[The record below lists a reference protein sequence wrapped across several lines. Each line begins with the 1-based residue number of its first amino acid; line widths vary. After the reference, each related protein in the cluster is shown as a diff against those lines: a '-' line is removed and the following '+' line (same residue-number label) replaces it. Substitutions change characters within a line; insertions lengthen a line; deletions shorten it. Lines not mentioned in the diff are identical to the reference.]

1 MPMTRLVQIRKGY
14 ERHVA
19 IVEEPKLRLLAGISS
34 IYELAQEAISSR
46 TKLSELAHRM
56 TSAEALDY
64 DLVYGGRSDWR
75 ILQPIDVPSEPA
87 RLLISGTGLTHLGS
101 ARDRQGMHAQ
111 KKSEQLSEQKKV
123 EAAKQDSVKEEQLTD
138 SMKMFR
144 WGVEGG
150 KPAAGHI
157 GNAPEWFYKGTGTNL
172 RAHAEPLEVPPFGE
186 DGGEEGEIAGV
197 YLIGPDEKPR
207 RIGMACGN
215 EFSDH
220 RFERK
225 NYLNLAGSKLRTC
238 ALGPELVVDPDF
250 ESVPGEVRIERDGGL
265 LWSKKIRTG
274 EAEMCHS
281 LRNIEHHHFKYAG
294 HRQPG
299 DVHVHFFGADC
310 LSFGEGVELKDGDVM
325 SVRFEGF
332 GRALVNP
339 LRVAPRE
346 TALVTVTPLG

>member
-111 KKSEQLSEQKKV
+111 KKSEQPSEQKKV
-123 EAAKQDSVKEEQLTD
+123 EAAKQDIVKEEQLTD

-150 KPAAGHI
+150 KPAAGH
-157 GNAPEWFYKGTGTNL
+157 
-172 RAHAEPLEVPPFGE
+172 
-186 DGGEEGEIAGV
+186 
-197 YLIGPDEKPR
+197 
-207 RIGMACGN
+207 
-215 EFSDH
+215 
-220 RFERK
+220 
-225 NYLNLAGSKLRTC
+225 
-238 ALGPELVVDPDF
+238 
-250 ESVPGEVRIERDGGL
+250 
-265 LWSKKIRTG
+265 
-274 EAEMCHS
+274 
-281 LRNIEHHHFKYAG
+281 
-294 HRQPG
+294 
-299 DVHVHFFGADC
+299 
-310 LSFGEGVELKDGDVM
+310 
-325 SVRFEGF
+325 
-332 GRALVNP
+332 
-339 LRVAPRE
+339 
-346 TALVTVTPLG
+346 